1 MIPKPAHD
9 VVKPAAKPVTISTE
23 EYERLLGQA
32 KQAEQYLRQLADVD
46 NTRKRLQRDKEEFSR
61 FAAESVIRHLLP
73 IVDSLSQALVAVDPS
88 ARPATAGLARDF
100 APRQAGEGAGG
111 PAAGLRKQS
120 DIEAILKGIQLI
132 HRQLLGLL
140 EREGVARIT
149 TIGELFDPHRHEAV
163 AQVDTDDHKADGTIV
178 EEVQVG
184 YTMHGKVLRPA
195 MVKVAKK
202 QTSDVRPQTTGKE
215 EERADV

>member
-9 VVKPAAKPVTISTE
+9 AVKPAAKAVTVSAQ
-23 EYERLLGQA
+23 EYDRLLGHA

-46 NTRKRLQRDKEEFSR
+46 NTRKRLQREKEEFSR

-73 IVDSLSQALVAVDPS
+73 IIDSLSQALVAVD
-88 ARPATAGLARDF
+88 T
-100 APRQAGEGAGG
+100 QAD
-111 PAAGLRKQS
+111 PKT
-120 DIEAILKGIQLI
+120 IIQGVHLI
-132 HRQLLGLL
+132 YRQLLGLL

-149 TIGELFDPHRHEAV
+149 TIGEPFDPHRHEAV
-163 AQVDTDDHKADGTIV
+163 AQVDTDEPKADGTVV

-202 QTSDVRPQTTGKE
+202 SSPQTEPSQQQGERKE
-215 EERADV
+215 G

>member
-1 MIPKPAHD
+1 MIHKSAHPETQTPSSGEGPTEPAPQGD
-9 VVKPAAKPVTISTE
+9 AVKPAAEAVTVSAQ
-23 EYERLLGQA
+23 EYEQLLGHA

-46 NTRKRLQRDKEEFSR
+46 NTRKRLQREKEEFSR

-73 IVDSLSQALVAVDPS
+73 IIDSLSQALVAVDK
-88 ARPATAGLARDF
+88 
-100 APRQAGEGAGG
+100 QAD
-111 PAAGLRKQS
+111 PQT
-120 DIEAILKGIQLI
+120 IIKGIHLI
-132 HRQLLGLL
+132 YRQLLGLL

-149 TIGELFDPHRHEAV
+149 TIGEPFDPHRHEAV

-202 QTSDVRPQTTGKE
+202 K
-215 EERADV
+215 ADSVQRIADSEKGN